1 MDQSMHELSAVRAL
15 RQAVTIFGGRASPRL
30 FVGAAAATVA
40 ARVTLGRPGRRDALA
55 VTAVLASRPF
65 AEWVIHRQVL
75 HSRPLV
81 VGARTIDLGAAH
93 RRHHREP
100 ADVDFVLV
108 DAHYARLYVVAWAAI
123 AAAIAAALPGRRRG
137 RLRATLSGLAAA
149 YASLVT
155 YEWTHLLIHTAYR
168 PRHRWLRQRRSQHRR
183 HHFRNEH
190 YWFGVTTD
198 VADRLLRSGPPARSV
213 ELSATAR
220 TLGVQAVDA

>member
-1 MDQSMHELSAVRAL
+1 MDQSMHELSAVRSL
-15 RQAVTIFGGRASPRL
+15 RQTVSVFARRASPKL
-30 FVGAAAATVA
+30 FVGAAAATLAV
-40 ARVTLGRPGRRDALA
+40 RGGLGRWGRRDAMA
-55 VTAVLASRPF
+55 ATAVLASRPF

-75 HSRPLV
+75 HAQPLV
-81 VGARTIDLGAAH
+81 VGERTIDLGAAH

-100 ADVDFVLV
+100 ADVDYVLV
-108 DAHYARLYVVAWAAI
+108 DAHYARLYVVAWAAT
-123 AAAIAAALPGRRRG
+123 AAAISAVLPGRRRG
-137 RLRATLSGLAAA
+137 RLRPTLTGLGAA

-198 VADRLLRSGPPARSV
+198 VADRVLRSRPPARSV

-220 TLGVQAVDA
+220 TLGVDD